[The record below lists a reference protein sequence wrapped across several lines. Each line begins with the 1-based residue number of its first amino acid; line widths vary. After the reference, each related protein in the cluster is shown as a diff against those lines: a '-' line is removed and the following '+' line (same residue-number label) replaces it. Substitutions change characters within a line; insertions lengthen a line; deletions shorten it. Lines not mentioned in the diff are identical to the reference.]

1 MKDMKKIY
9 DHYAEA
15 ALRLTADIIDK
26 HGPRVSG
33 TEGCY
38 GASADLEALLDKYC
52 QRMKR
57 ESFWIHPDS
66 LFAIGKI
73 LTVIYLIGVVA
84 VLLESRVSMGIGL
97 VCMAIGALYFV
108 AQFVLYLDTFDGLF
122 KKVAGNNIIGVIE
135 PQAAVKR
142 QVVIVGHHD
151 SSYVYPFYEKAPWL
165 YPARLFV
172 PIMLYML
179 CLAAL
184 FIGFCFRVPV
194 GGMPSLPV
202 WPKYVLFLGIIFVAP
217 MYGFI
222 SKRKSPGAGD
232 NLIGCAIGIRLAEI
246 FHGAENA
253 LQNTRIV
260 VLLSDGEEVGQKGAK
275 FFIKNNRELLGSAKT
290 VVINIDSIYEY
301 EKISIVKRDRNG
313 FTGLS
318 KDLANGIK
326 TAARELGHAFGAISI
341 PFGGGG
347 TDGGQFARQK
357 IETVSIIGMPIN
369 VLRKEIVYHTM
380 KDRPDKISKK
390 AVSAVIEVISEF
402 IKKSEQ

>member
-1 MKDMKKIY
+1 MKKIY
-9 DHYAEA
+9 DDSAEA
-15 ALRLTADIIDK
+15 AVRLTADIIDK

-38 GASADLEALLDKYC
+38 GASADLEALLGKYC
-52 QRMKR
+52 HSIKR

-73 LTVIYLIGVVA
+73 LTVIYLIGIIA
-84 VLLESRVSMGIGL
+84 VFIESKVSMGIGL
-97 VCMAIGALYFV
+97 VCMAIGALYFI
-108 AQFVLYLDTFDGLF
+108 AQFLLYLDTFDGLF
-122 KKVAGNNIIGVIE
+122 KKVVGNNIIGIIE
-135 PQAAVKR
+135 PQAAAKR

-151 SSYVYPFYEKAPWL
+151 SSYVYPFYEKAPL
-165 YPARLFV
+165 LFPARLFV
-172 PIMLYML
+172 PLLLYML

-184 FIGFCFRVPV
+184 FVGFYFRVPA
-194 GGMPSLPV
+194 GGMPSFPV
-202 WPKYVLFLGIIFVAP
+202 WLKYVLFLGIIFVAP

-232 NLIGCAIGIRLAEI
+232 NLIGCAIVIRLAEI
-246 FHGAENA
+246 FHSAENA

-301 EKISIVKRDRNG
+301 ENISIVKRDRNG

-318 KDLANGIK
+318 KDLLTGIK
-326 TAARELGHAFGAISI
+326 TAARELGHAFGVISI

-357 IETVSIIGMPIN
+357 METVSIIGMPISI
-369 VLRKEIVYHTM
+369 LRKEIVYHTM

-390 AVSAVIEVISEF
+390 AVSAVIEVASEY
-402 IKKSEQ
+402 IKKLEQ